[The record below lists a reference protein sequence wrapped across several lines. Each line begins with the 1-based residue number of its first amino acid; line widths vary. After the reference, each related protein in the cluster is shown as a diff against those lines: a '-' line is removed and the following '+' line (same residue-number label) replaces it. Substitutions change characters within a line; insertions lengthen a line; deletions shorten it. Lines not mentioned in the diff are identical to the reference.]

1 MRRVSIVLSSVCWV
15 DKPQAK
21 GAASLVMSIEIRLIA
36 TLAEYGAC
44 ANLQRTVWGHME
56 VVPDHML
63 LTVQRNGGIVLGAFD
78 HAAPGAPLVG
88 FVFGFLGRSEDGRL
102 KHASHMAAVLP
113 AYRDAQLG
121 ARLKWT
127 QRDYALAQGLELM
140 TWTFDPLLARN
151 ANLNIARLGAV
162 CSTYI
167 RNIYGPEPEDPH
179 GPLPSDRFRV
189 DWWLTSERVVERRV
203 GLTNLPDAAA
213 LRAMAP
219 LANPDPL
226 EPVAEPLGQQ
236 FLIQIPSDLAAL
248 QANDPARARAW
259 RYQVRGLAEAAFA
272 RGFQVTGFARDGAVG
287 LYLLERS

>member
-1 MRRVSIVLSSVCWV
+1 
-15 DKPQAK
+15 
-21 GAASLVMSIEIRLIA
+21 MSIEIRLIT
-36 TLAEYGAC
+36 TLAEYAAC
-44 ANLQRTVWGHME
+44 EVIQRTVWGHMG

-78 HAAPGAPLVG
+78 QAAPGAPLVG

-127 QRDYALAQGLELM
+127 QRDHALAQGLELM

-162 CSTYI
+162 CSTYV

-189 DWWLTSERVVERRV
+189 DWWLTSEQVVSRRV
-203 GLTNLPDAAA
+203 GLQTTPDAATLRSMA
-213 LRAMAP
+213 L

-226 EPVAEPLGQQ
+226 EPVAEPVGQR
-236 FLIQIPSDLAAL
+236 FLIQIPTHMDAL
-248 QANDPARARAW
+248 LMTDMNRARAW

-272 RGFQVTGFARDGAVG
+272 LGFRVTAFARDGLVG
-287 LYLLERS
+287 LYLLERNP